1 MPGER
6 GIAGRELVPGGILFC
21 IRFRFFLGEEGRREG
36 EGPPSADHDARDGA
50 GTSAESAWWRSA
62 AKLQRRPETPGFAG
76 PVDSVGFP
84 KMEKA
89 PDPHQQASPGPEAAS
104 RGALPRL
111 GDLSGLEAHPQDE
124 EVVCRY
130 CLEASPRG
138 ELFHP
143 CQCTT
148 PVHTGCMRRW
158 LTGGQRDASRRLQ
171 CELCKGKIAAK
182 LALAPYS
189 VLLRESEGR
198 SILLVTALRMAYRLF
213 LCRRLLTRYRP
224 VLQRWRGVCSRSN
237 PFDSTSVRG
246 LFERAALYR
255 DSLLGLLLGWLCCHL
270 FARDVRSFLDSLRA
284 LRSKK
289 AALTFLSGSECPSP
303 REEEERGPGLLVRQ
317 DGSRDLTSWADRH
330 RREEPGRRHVDL
342 FWPFRSVL
350 EPFVRRYGESGGP
363 AAMRLSLGLTISH
376 MQAEM
381 ALGMR

>member
-1 MPGER
+1 
-6 GIAGRELVPGGILFC
+6 
-21 IRFRFFLGEEGRREG
+21 
-36 EGPPSADHDARDGA
+36 
-50 GTSAESAWWRSA
+50 
-62 AKLQRRPETPGFAG
+62 
-76 PVDSVGFP
+76 
-84 KMEKA
+84 
-89 PDPHQQASPGPEAAS
+89 
-104 RGALPRL
+104 
-111 GDLSGLEAHPQDE
+111 
-124 EVVCRY
+124 
-130 CLEASPRG
+130 
-138 ELFHP
+138 
-143 CQCTT
+143 
-148 PVHTGCMRRW
+148 MRRW

-198 SILLVTALRMAYRLF
+198 SILFFTALRMAYRLF

-270 FARDVRSFLDSLRA
+270 FARDVRSFLDSLHA

-289 AALTFLSGSECPSP
+289 AALTFLSSSECPSP
-303 REEEERGPGLLVRQ
+303 REEEQGPGLLVRQ
-317 DGSRDLTSWADRH
+317 DGSRDLTLWADRH
-330 RREEPGRRHVDL
+330 RREEPGRRHADL
-342 FWPFRSVL
+342 VWPFRSVL
-350 EPFVRRYGESGGP
+350 EPFVRRYGESGGA